1 MSSFQPGQPSQ
12 PGQPIP
18 PGAGT
23 PQFPPPST
31 PPREPRRLSIFGG
44 LLWILI
50 GSLLLVNNLVADI
63 LAWQLFWDYWPVL
76 LILLGLVKL
85 ADHFRVQQ
93 SGGPPAR
100 LVSGGEIFLLLIL
113 FIVGGAIAGWD
124 RVRSQHPDIDVH
136 FPWEEE
142 YVFPETASHA
152 AVAARPVRI
161 DLARGNVT
169 VIADG
174 INEIQATVQKRVRG
188 GTEEEARE
196 RAEDSG
202 IEIVEMDNSY
212 VVRRRS
218 GSRSWLRL
226 DVEVRIPSTAA
237 VTARTGNGSVRVQGS
252 QADVNIDADGNL
264 EVRDVKGNVEAKVDG
279 DVVVIG
285 AAGDVRISGSCDE
298 IEIADITG
306 TANIRCGFTGRASFR
321 NIARQLYFKSVRT
334 EFTAGSLPGRMEI
347 GSGDLELI
355 DAPKDVTLLTQNYRI
370 RMENVAGRIQ
380 VENRNA
386 SVEIR
391 MPQAPTDDISITN
404 QRGGVEL
411 VLPANSAFDVDA
423 RSERGEVD
431 TNFAGLNVRNEGR
444 DQSIEGVVGQ
454 GGPRIRIRST
464 YDDVTLRKG
473 T

>member
-1 MSSFQPGQPSQ
+1 MSSLPGQPAQPGQPA
-12 PGQPIP
+12 P
-18 PGAGT
+18 PA
-23 PQFPPPST
+23 
-31 PPREPRRLSIFGG
+31 PREPRRLSIFAG

-63 LAWQLFWDYWPVL
+63 RVWQLFWDYWPVL

-100 LVSGGEIFLLLIL
+100 LVSGGEIFLLVVL

-124 RVRSQHPDIDVH
+124 RVRSQHPDMDVH

-142 YVFPETASHA
+142 YVFPETTSHA

-161 DLARGNVT
+161 DLPRGNVT

-196 RAEDSG
+196 RAQDSG
-202 IEIVEMDNSY
+202 IEIVELDNSY

-218 GSRSWLRL
+218 GSREWLRL
-226 DVEVRIPSTAA
+226 DVEVRIPATAA
-237 VTARTGNGSVRVQGS
+237 VTARTGSGSVRVQGT
-252 QADVNIDADGNL
+252 QAGVNVDADGNL

-285 AAGDVRISGSCDE
+285 AAGDVRIDGSCDD
-298 IEIADITG
+298 IEIADVTG
-306 TANIRCGFTGRASFR
+306 AATVRCGFTGSASFR
-321 NIARQLYFKSVRT
+321 NIARQLYFKSIRT

-347 GSGDLELI
+347 GSGDLQVV
-355 DAPKDVTLLTQNYRI
+355 DAPADVTLLTRNYDV
-370 RMENVAGRIQ
+370 RMENVAGNIR
-380 VENRNA
+380 VENRNGD
-386 SVEIR
+386 VEIQLSG
-391 MPQAPTDDISITN
+391 PPADPITITN
-404 QRGGVEL
+404 ERGGVEL
-411 VLPANSAFDVDA
+411 VLPGNSAFDVDA

-431 TNFAGLNVRNEGR
+431 TDFAGLNVRNEGR
-444 DQSIEGVVGQ
+444 DQSIEGVVGK

>member
-1 MSSFQPGQPSQ
+1 MSSIPGQPAQPGQTA
-12 PGQPIP
+12 P
-18 PGAGT
+18 PA
-23 PQFPPPST
+23 
-31 PPREPRRLSIFGG
+31 PREPRRLSIFGG

-63 LAWQLFWDYWPVL
+63 RVWQLFRDYWPVL

-85 ADHFRVQQ
+85 ADHFRVRQ
-93 SGGPPAR
+93 SGGPSAR
-100 LVSGGEIFLLLIL
+100 LVSGGEIFLLVVL
-113 FIVGGAIAGWD
+113 FIVGGAMAGWD
-124 RVRSQHPDIDVH
+124 KVRSENPDIDVH

-142 YVFPETASHA
+142 YVFPETASHP

-161 DLARGNVT
+161 DLPRGNVT

-196 RAEDSG
+196 RAQDSG

-218 GSRSWLRL
+218 GSRNWLRL

-237 VTARTGNGSVRVQGS
+237 VTARTGNGSVRVQGT
-252 QADVNIDADGNL
+252 QAGVNVDADGNL

-285 AAGDVRISGSCDE
+285 AAGDVRIDGSCDD
-298 IEIADITG
+298 IEIANVTG
-306 TANIRCGFTGRASFR
+306 TASVRCGFTGSASFR

-347 GSGDLELI
+347 GSGDLEVI

-444 DQSIEGVVGQ
+444 DQSIEGVVGK

-473 T
+473 Q

>member
-1 MSSFQPGQPSQ
+1 MSSIPGQPAQPGQPA
-12 PGQPIP
+12 PT
-18 PGAGT
+18 AR
-23 PQFPPPST
+23 
-31 PPREPRRLSIFGG
+31 REPRRLSIFAG

-63 LAWQLFWDYWPVL
+63 RVWQLFRDYWPVL

-93 SGGPPAR
+93 SGGAPAR
-100 LVSGGEIFLLLIL
+100 LVSGGEIFLLIML

-152 AVAARPVRI
+152 ALAARPVRI
-161 DLARGNVT
+161 DLPRGNVT
-169 VIADG
+169 VIADS

-196 RAEDSG
+196 RAQDSG

-218 GSRSWLRL
+218 GSKDWLRL
-226 DVEVRIPSTAA
+226 DVEVRVPSTAA
-237 VTARTGNGSVRVQGS
+237 VTARTGSGSVRVQGT
-252 QADVNIDADGNL
+252 QAGVNVDADGNL

-285 AAGDVRISGSCDE
+285 AAGDVRIDGSCDD
-298 IEIADITG
+298 IEIANVSG
-306 TANIRCGFTGRASFR
+306 AASVRCGFTGNASFR

-347 GSGDLELI
+347 GSGDLEVI

-391 MPQAPTDDISITN
+391 MAQPPTDDISITN
-404 QRGGVEL
+404 RRGGVEL
-411 VLPANSAFDVDA
+411 VLPANAAFDVDA
-423 RSERGEVD
+423 RSDRGKVD

-444 DQSIEGVVGQ
+444 DQSIEGVVGK

-464 YDDVTLRKG
+464 YDDVSLRKG
-473 T
+473 P